1 MSIIMSIFSLGK
13 LKHFLVS
20 SPDCSQCS
28 NPQCCP
34 ESSQVADMGCPL
46 DGWFVSGLVES
57 LAVYITIVGNLFLV
71 FGKCHNSCTVKT
83 SFVNFEKE

>member
-1 MSIIMSIFSLGK
+1 
-13 LKHFLVS
+13 
-20 SPDCSQCS
+20 
-28 NPQCCP
+28 
-34 ESSQVADMGCPL
+34 MGCPL